1 MSRTTLKLDEDLLRG
16 LKEKAAREGTTLQAV
31 ANDLLRQGLTA
42 PVARDYR
49 LEILT
54 WKADLQPGVDLL
66 DRDALFDLME
76 GR

>member
-1 MSRTTLKLDEDLLRG
+1 MSRTTLKLDEDLLRE

-42 PVARDYR
+42 TVARDYR
-49 LEILT
+49 LEIST
-54 WKADLQPGVDLL
+54 SKADLQPGVDLF